1 MGYLHI
7 WGKAQFVSS
16 LPLETHKTR
25 HKTHRLHRRSP
36 ANRQAIESRLRRAT
50 LASESALDLDPLAE
64 VERRPNRDESLQHH
78 HPAFVHLILPCSC
91 STLTHK
97 KAQTRFAVLRSS
109 PAVRDRRRLHKRSR
123 MLADARTVFD
133 RPVAPGGLFARSEC
147 VLSDHRAAHQLAG
160 LQRYRTGLR
169 TRCSVGEGGRT
180 TMGDLVW

>member
-1 MGYLHI
+1 MLAYYAIHG
-7 WGKAQFVSS
+7 VSGDVQVHVTV
-16 LPLETHKTR
+16 LL
-25 HKTHRLHRRSP
+25 
-36 ANRQAIESRLRRAT
+36 
-50 LASESALDLDPLAE
+50 
-64 VERRPNRDESLQHH
+64 ESLQ
-78 HPAFVHLILPCSC
+78 
-91 STLTHK
+91 
-97 KAQTRFAVLRSS
+97 VLG
-109 PAVRDRRRLHKRSR
+109 SR